1 MTPIPVFLLDLPVSI
16 LCLRAKVRVSEMM
29 VGMSAVAHCKG
40 ATQLLL
46 KGRNRTL
53 EITRQ
58 PTPTEAQLPSSPA
71 ATLRMHDNYLPA
83 DDGFLNSRT

>member
-1 MTPIPVFLLDLPVSI
+1 M
-16 LCLRAKVRVSEMM
+16 RVSEMM
-29 VGMSAVAHCKG
+29 VGMSEVAHRKRE
-40 ATQLLL
+40 TQLLP

-58 PTPTEAQLPSSPA
+58 PTPTEAPPPSSPA
-71 ATLRMHDNYLPA
+71 ATRSMHDNYLPA